1 MSSWKK
7 FMGWAK
13 ILTVVFALSL
23 LMFSFPKTAMADCGP
38 VGDIG
43 FKELPVQNG
52 DFNYKNTKK
61 LPYPAVVRSVKVCL
75 EPPSATGRIEQI
87 LITGPDGRIEFGCY
101 PYAVE
106 QGTNLIRAC
115 GGPAVL
121 MPGDTTYQAIGSGFT
136 PENVRLTVNLSSDF

>member
-13 ILTVVFALSL
+13 ILTVAFALSL
-23 LMFSFPKTAMADCGP
+23 AMFCFPTTAMADCGP
-38 VGDIG
+38 VPGTI
-43 FKELPVQNG
+43 FKAIPVQNG
-52 DFNYKNTKK
+52 QFSYKATQT
-61 LPYPAVVRSVKVCL
+61 LPYPAVIRSVKVCV

-87 LITGPDGRIEFGCY
+87 KITGPDGRIEFGCY

-106 QGTNLIRAC
+106 QGSNLIRAC

-121 MPGDTTYQAIGSGFT
+121 MPGDTTYQAIGGGFT
-136 PENVRLTVNLSSDF
+136 PENVRLTVNLSSEF